1 MVLKK
6 LRLAFYGTPELS
18 AVYLSALIEAGYDV
32 RYVVTRPDKRRG
44 RGAGLMPSPVKRV
57 ASEMG
62 IEVLTSL
69 MEASEKAE
77 TVPVDVSVVV
87 AYGRIIPKELLQK
100 SLFLNI
106 HYSLL
111 PRFRGAAP
119 MERAIL
125 AGDKKSGV
133 CLMAMDYG
141 LDTGDVYEERVFEME
156 NKSLEEV
163 SRGMTEVGVELLLD
177 WLKDAKIMEV
187 APKKQSGDAS
197 YASKID
203 PSEYRIEIFGT
214 AELALRRVRL
224 GRGYL
229 LLSGKKVIVARAS
242 LAPGTAF
249 EPGSVVEVSGG
260 SYGIAFADGILLVDL
275 VKPEGKQLME
285 FASFLRGI
293 RDKPVLFE

>member
-1 MVLKK
+1 MKV
-6 LRLAFYGTPELS
+6 AFYGTPGLS
-18 AVYLSALIEAGYDV
+18 AVYLSALIDAGYDV

-44 RGAGLMPSPVKRV
+44 RGAGFMPSPVKRV
-57 ASEMG
+57 AGEMG

-69 MEASEKAE
+69 SEVSEKTE
-77 TVPVDVSVVV
+77 STPIDVSVVV
-87 AYGRIIPKELLQK
+87 AYGRIIPKELLQE

-125 AGDKKSGV
+125 AGDEKSGV
-133 CLMAMDYG
+133 CLMAMDEG
-141 LDTGDVYEERVFEME
+141 LDTGDVFEERVFEMA

-163 SRGMTEVGVELLLD
+163 TRGMTEVGVELLLD
-177 WLKDAKIMEV
+177 WLKDSKVMEV
-187 APKKQSGDAS
+187 APKKQSGDVS

-203 PSEYRIEIFGT
+203 PSEYRIEISDS

-242 LAPGTAF
+242 LASGIAA
-249 EPGSVVEVSGG
+249 EPGSVVEVSAG
-260 SYGIAFADGILLVDL
+260 SYGIVFADGILLV
-275 VKPEGKQLME
+275 
-285 FASFLRGI
+285 
-293 RDKPVLFE
+293 

>member
-1 MVLKK
+1 MERKK
-6 LRLAFYGTPELS
+6 LRVAFYGTPELS
-18 AVYLSALIEAGYDV
+18 ARYLSALIGAGYDV
-32 RYVVTRPDKRRG
+32 KYVVTRPDKRRG
-44 RGAGLMPSPVKRV
+44 RGALLAPSPVKRV

-69 MEASEKAE
+69 AEALEKAGSA
-77 TVPVDVSVVV
+77 PVEVSVVV

-100 SLFLNI
+100 SLFLNV

-125 AGDKKSGV
+125 AGDEESGV
-133 CLMAMDYG
+133 CLMAMDEG
-141 LDTGDVYEERVFEME
+141 LDTGDIFERRVFKME

-177 WLKDAKIMEV
+177 WLKDSRVMEV
-187 APKKQSGDAS
+187 APKKQLGDIS

-203 PSEYRIEIFGT
+203 PSEYRIDIFGT
-214 AELALRRVRL
+214 AELAVRRVRL

-242 LAPGTAF
+242 SVPGKAA
-249 EPGSVVEVSGG
+249 EPGSVVVVSGG
-260 SYGIAFADGILLVDL
+260 NYGISFADGILLVDL

-293 RDKPVLFE
+293 REKPVLFR